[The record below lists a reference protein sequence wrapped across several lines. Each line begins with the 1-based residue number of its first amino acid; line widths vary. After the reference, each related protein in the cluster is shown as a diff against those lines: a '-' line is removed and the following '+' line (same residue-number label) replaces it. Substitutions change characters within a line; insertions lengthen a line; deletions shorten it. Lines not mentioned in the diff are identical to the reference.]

1 MKDCPDADAALS
13 LLAGVQG
20 LKSWLGTES
29 PWCHGERAKAVLT
42 KLDTIL
48 VACDKKEAKRF
59 SQVGYIPSRDHKGRF
74 IRLVIIENRLIITS
88 AAVVVGL

>member
-13 LLAGVQG
+13 LLAGVQD
-20 LKSWLGTES
+20 LKSWLGTGS

-59 SQVGYIPSRDHKGRF
+59 SQVGHIPS
-74 IRLVIIENRLIITS
+74 IIIENRLIIT
-88 AAVVVGL
+88 AAEAVGV

>member
-20 LKSWLGTES
+20 LKSWLGTGS

-59 SQVGYIPSRDHKGRF
+59 SQVGHIPSTEHKGCF
-74 IRLVIIENRLIITS
+74 IRLIIIENRFIIT
-88 AAVVVGL
+88 AAVAVVV